1 MEKIKL
7 GVSSCLLGNSVRYD
21 GGHKRDAYI
30 VDTLG
35 QFFTFLPVC
44 PEVECGLSIP
54 RESMRLEGDSESPRL
69 VTNRTKA
76 DLTERM
82 LGFCAR
88 RAESLAGEG
97 LRGFIFKKDSPSS
110 GLHRVKVYDE
120 NGSPGRSGR
129 GLFAAAFTARF
140 PLVPVEEEGRLNDP
154 DLRENFIERVFAYAR
169 LEDFLASKPDLGALV
184 EFHTAHKLLV
194 MSHSVTIYRELGA
207 LVGQAKDID
216 REELFARYRD
226 LFMKAMALQAT
237 EKKNANVLM
246 HIMGYFKKQLSPG
259 EKAELLELIGQYSAH
274 LVPLIVPMTMIRH
287 YVRKYE
293 EAYLAGQVYL
303 SPHPAELMLRNHV

>member
-21 GGHKRDAYI
+21 GGHKRDGYV

-35 QFFTFLPVC
+35 QFFAFLPVC
-44 PEVECGLSIP
+44 PEVECGLSVP
-54 RESMRLEGDSESPRL
+54 RESMRLEGDPESPRL

-82 LGFCAR
+82 LAYCAG
-88 RAESLAGEG
+88 RAQDLACEG

-120 NGSPGRSGR
+120 NGSPGRTGR

-169 LEDFLASKPDLGALV
+169 LEDFLASRPSLGELV
-184 EFHTAHKLLV
+184 GFHTAHKLLV

-207 LVGQAKDID
+207 LVGQAKSMD
-216 REELFARYRD
+216 RDELFARYRA
-226 LFMKAMALQAT
+226 LFMKAMAVQAT

-246 HIMGYFKKQLSPG
+246 HIMGYFKKRLSSG
-259 EKAELLELIGQYSAH
+259 EKAELLELIGQYGAH

-287 YVRKYE
+287 YIRKYE
-293 EAYLAGQVYL
+293 EAYLAGQIYL

>member
-1 MEKIKL
+1 MEKIRL

-21 GGHKRDAYI
+21 GGHKRDGYV

-35 QFFTFLPVC
+35 RFFEFLPVC

-54 RESMRLEGDSESPRL
+54 RESMRLEGDPESPRL
-69 VTNRTKA
+69 VTNRTKT

-88 RAESLAGEG
+88 RVESLAGEG

-110 GLHRVKVYDE
+110 GLHRVKIYDE

-140 PLVPVEEEGRLNDP
+140 PLVPVEEEGRLNDA

-169 LEDFLASKPDLGALV
+169 LEEFLASKPGIGSLV

-207 LVGQAKDID
+207 LVAQAKGMGRD
-216 REELFARYRD
+216 ELFTRYRA

-237 EKKNANVLM
+237 DKKNANVLM
-246 HIMGYFKKQLSPG
+246 HIMGYFKKQLSAG

-274 LVPLIVPMTMIRH
+274 LVPLVVPMTMIRH

-293 EAYLAGQVYL
+293 ESYLAGQIYL

>member
-88 RAESLAGEG
+88 RVESLAGEG

-169 LEDFLASKPDLGALV
+169 LEGFLASKPGLGALV

-216 REELFARYRD
+216 RDELFARYRD

-293 EAYLAGQVYL
+293 EAYLVGQVYL